1 MIPDGMIP
9 EKKAGKTPETVDR
22 GFQGPGRLLA
32 LAPRLAP
39 HFYYFSN
46 SLKIIFWSYLSV
58 LKRAGD
64 EK

>member
-32 LAPRLAP
+32 LAPA
-39 HFYYFSN
+39 
-46 SLKIIFWSYLSV
+46 LSAT
-58 LKRAGD
+58 LLLFFR
-64 EK
+64 